1 MSSVPRSMF
10 IVTSAPAVDAL
21 IPAYLAQV
29 LSYLKSGVFQLGLLI
44 NFNVPALRLGI
55 RRVIHS

>member
-1 MSSVPRSMF
+1 MF